1 MVCERLT
8 ARKIYLPCV
17 VGLPGFAG
25 SLGREPLVQADEQ
38 VEQLA
43 VHRPDAEQ
51 VRQFR
56 EIDEL
61 LRIPGRPVIVSP
73 VDDPEHLV
81 VRLARLMQQAAD
93 LLQCA
98 RHAPNPSH
106 SLFAGRFYC

>member
-81 VRLARLMQQAAD
+81 VRLACLMQQAAD